1 MRGCAGRC
9 RRPRRR
15 LGARASRGRS
25 ARSSR
30 RRKRPGLHWPIAT
43 DACTLRARPGRATR
57 TRRLR
62 RRLLSGPPP
71 PALPPPPCAGGAGA
85 TGPSGADAPPPKEG
99 RAARTTAV
107 RTGPPHALPLP
118 LPAGQADAPLG
129 KHEEPPLRGPPPPPQ
144 VPQPT
149 LLAGRAP
156 WGKALLTHRRR
167 GTPLRGP
174 QRPRPPPPPRRGR
187 AARAQPRRMPRVRG
201 PPPPTR
207 SCAAC
212 ATVWAELERG
222 QNQFH
227 HTHMALVP
235 FLEKR
240 RNGHV
245 GICLCC
251 MLYRW

>member
-1 MRGCAGRC
+1 MESSAEAGAGWAAAAYPCRQQGRRRGAERHGCAASPGGRGCAAGRF
-9 RRPRRR
+9 
-15 LGARASRGRS
+15 ASTVRA
-25 ARSSR
+25 
-30 RRKRPGLHWPIAT
+30 P
-43 DACTLRARPGRATR
+43 PGRAPR

-129 KHEEPPLRGPPPPPQ
+129 EHDEPPLRGPPPPPP

-149 LLAGRAP
+149 LPAGRAP
-156 WGKALLTHRRR
+156 WGQALLAHRRR

-174 QRPRPPPPPRRGR
+174 QQARPPPPPRRGR
-187 AARAQPRRMPRVRG
+187 AARAQRRRMPGVRG
-201 PPPPTR
+201 PPSR
-207 SCAAC
+207 ARFSAAC
-212 ATVWAELERG
+212 AAVWAVFERG
-222 QNQFH
+222 
-227 HTHMALVP
+227 
-235 FLEKR
+235 
-240 RNGHV
+240 
-245 GICLCC
+245 
-251 MLYRW
+251 